1 MTKSA
6 ELTLTPPMPTPEA
19 LAAMQRE
26 PRFRQAVAAIAADNL
41 SYYQRRWL
49 ANRVLNDRGRF
60 GMALISM
67 FLHFCY
73 RPDIPNSGMT
83 AARAAVI
90 PEFGMSGR

>member
-1 MTKSA
+1 MTESA
-6 ELTLTPPMPTPEA
+6 ELALTPPMPTPEA
-19 LAAMQRE
+19 IAAVRRE